1 MSLAGYRCPL
11 EKIMKTIHL
20 PAKQTTAIPVR
31 FWRQRERVLRILAR
45 WERTS
50 QQGDS

>member
-1 MSLAGYRCPL
+1 
-11 EKIMKTIHL
+11 MKAIH
-20 PAKQTTAIPVR
+20 PASKQTTAIPVR

-50 QQGDS
+50 QQARFVRPQEGPQASW